1 MQEPA
6 LQFTPQAA
14 ARKPASD
21 ASLAI
26 SDGLNTL
33 VAIGMLIP
41 DEPRKQRLTTEE
53 TRQFLLEVM
62 RSVDKL
68 RYLVKV
74 LDVILGHLTDDS
86 FLVCVLDR
94 IHKCHATVS
103 SEFDGVSACQAAIS
117 KYIDTLKAPLAQLV

>member
-68 RYLVKV
+68 RYTVKKV
-74 LDVILGHLTDDS
+74 GH
-86 FLVCVLDR
+86 
-94 IHKCHATVS
+94 
-103 SEFDGVSACQAAIS
+103 SAIQMYS
-117 KYIDTLKAPLAQLV
+117 NPVD